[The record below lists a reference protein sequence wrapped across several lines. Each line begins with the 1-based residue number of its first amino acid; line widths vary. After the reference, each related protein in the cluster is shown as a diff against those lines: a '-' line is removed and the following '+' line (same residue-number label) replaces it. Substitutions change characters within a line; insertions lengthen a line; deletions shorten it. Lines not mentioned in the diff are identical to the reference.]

1 MGNVSWQHDLET
13 EADVLFRKIDRYP
26 RLLRFCLDDVP
37 FHDDSFC
44 SDLERMIGAIRDA
57 VCFMKAA
64 CEAPGD
70 ARAVLKL
77 ATLRTRDAR
86 VIYSY
91 YVDSVLRE
99 YVIALE
105 DLSNAAAD
113 EYETA
118 WHLN

>member
-1 MGNVSWQHDLET
+1 MGTVSWQRDLEA
-13 EADVLFRKIDRYP
+13 EADKLSCKIGSYP

-44 SDLERMIGAIRDA
+44 SGLERMIGAIRDA
-57 VCFMKAA
+57 VCFMRAA
-64 CEAPGD
+64 CEAPSD

-91 YVDSVLRE
+91 YVDSWFANELLEIVSEIERTLAHAE
-99 YVIALE
+99 CVI
-105 DLSNAAAD
+105 
-113 EYETA
+113 
-118 WHLN
+118 